1 MSCDEF
7 GIFYITSAPVGPAG
21 GVGVVRQM
29 MRGGRCDGRD
39 ATPARLRHDLRQ
51 SDEQNAKLKAE
62 VETLRASIRRASA
75 TASLI
80 LEEIEKNNALR
91 RAAKIPMTPGEC
103 PPGSWARIPEQ
114 MGSINTEDDEIK
126 QEDNTGE
133 IQLLLEADVVIGVG
147 GSAGAAV
154 VAGVDNLTG
163 GEQS

>member
-1 MSCDEF
+1 MDE
-7 GIFYITSAPVGPAG
+7 
-21 GVGVVRQM
+21 
-29 MRGGRCDGRD
+29 MR
-39 ATPARLRHDLRQ
+39 RLRHDLRQ

-80 LEEIEKNNALR
+80 LEEIEKKNALR
-91 RAAKIPMTPGEC
+91 RAAKIPMNPGEC

-133 IQLLLEADVVIGVG
+133 IQLLIEADVVIGVG